1 MWNRSLQQGHG
12 FEAQL
17 RIHLLAVVV
26 DGGTVVDA
34 VDVAGG
40 ILELS

>member
-1 MWNRSLQQGHG
+1 MWNRSLQRGHG
-12 FEAQL
+12 FEPQL
-17 RIHLLAVVV
+17 RIHLLAVV
-26 DGGTVVDA
+26 GGTVVDA

>member
-1 MWNRSLQQGHG
+1 MWNRSLQRGHG
-12 FEAQL
+12 FEPQL
-17 RIHLLAVVV
+17 SYLLVVV
-26 DGGTVVDA
+26 GGTVVDA